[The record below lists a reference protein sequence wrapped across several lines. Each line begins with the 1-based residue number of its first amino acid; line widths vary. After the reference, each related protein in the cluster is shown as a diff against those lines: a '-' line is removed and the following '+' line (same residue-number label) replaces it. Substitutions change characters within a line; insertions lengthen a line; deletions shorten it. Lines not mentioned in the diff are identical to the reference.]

1 MSDAD
6 LWYRIGFAV
15 ERARTGADDAR
26 SASALER
33 LRDRLGLMAAGAT
46 GKEPPALVSDE
57 AEERRG
63 KDLALPSTDAI
74 MLAAYTS
81 LGVSLLKAWRPRH
94 RPGVVDLLR
103 GGASGAAAAL
113 LAEVLRPVVVG
124 ELAEEDAGDEELVRA
139 VMAGIGEGLVYAAAI
154 EPRLPGPPSMRGAAL
169 GTASYLLAPLG
180 GLARILRPLS
190 PHRRM
195 PVLGA
200 LVEDDRSTTRPFV
213 EALLLGIALA
223 VFYGTADSR
232 GIVDDEP

>member
-15 ERARTGADDAR
+15 ERARKGADDDR

-33 LRDRLGLMAAGAT
+33 LRDRLGLMAAGAA
-46 GKEPPALVSDE
+46 GKEPPETEGKQAT
-57 AEERRG
+57 ERTG
-63 KDLALPSTDAI
+63 KDLALPSSDAI
-74 MLAAYTS
+74 MLAAYPS

-94 RPGVVDLLR
+94 RPGLVDLVR

-124 ELAEEDAGDEELVRA
+124 ELTEEEAEDDALVRS
-139 VMAGIGEGLVYAAAI
+139 VLAGVGEGLVYAAAI
-154 EPRLPGPPSMRGAAL
+154 EPRLPGPASMRGAAL

-195 PVLGA
+195 PVVGA
-200 LVEDDRSTTRPFV
+200 LVEDDRAQTRPFL
-213 EALLLGIALA
+213 EALLLGITLA
-223 VFYGTADSR
+223 ILYGTADSR
-232 GIVDDEP
+232 GITDDGP